1 MHVHLRGRRHRVTE
15 TDRRL
20 LEGAPSVFGI
30 VADPEDDGHP
40 CVVAWGHQLAD
51 RAVTS
56 WVLADGSLEV
66 AVFGSAEAALET
78 AETLYP
84 ARLVWV
90 APGCAGA

>member
-1 MHVHLRGRRHRVTE
+1 MTDGDQGLLRQ
-15 TDRRL
+15 
-20 LEGAPSVFGI
+20 APSLFGI

-51 RAVTS
+51 TAVTS
-56 WVLADGSLEV
+56 WFLADGSLEV

-90 APGCAGA
+90 WPGCPTV

>member
-1 MHVHLRGRRHRVTE
+1 VTE
-15 TDRRL
+15 NDQL
-20 LEGAPSVFGI
+20 LLRDMPSLFGI

-40 CVVAWGHQLAD
+40 CIVAWGHQLAD

-56 WVLADGSLEV
+56 WFLADGSLEV

-78 AETLYP
+78 AEALYP

-90 APGCAGA
+90 PPGCPAV

>member
-1 MHVHLRGRRHRVTE
+1 M
-15 TDRRL
+15 TDIDQL
-20 LEGAPSVFGI
+20 LLAGAPALFGI

-51 RAVTS
+51 QAVTS
-56 WVLADGSLEV
+56 WFLADGSLEV

-90 APGCAGA
+90 PPGCSVA

>member
-1 MHVHLRGRRHRVTE
+1 MTE

-20 LEGAPSVFGI
+20 LEGAPALFGI
-30 VADPEDDGHP
+30 VADPEDDGNQ
-40 CVVAWGHQLAD
+40 CVVAWGHQIAD

-56 WVLADGSLEV
+56 WFLADGSLEV

-84 ARLVWV
+84 ARLVWL
-90 APGCAGA
+90 APGCTPT